1 MRPDGGAYVDSLVMD
16 SSMSELIVRK
26 GIVIPKLSSRWV
38 EVTFDS
44 LLLGDNLDAAIL
56 CEPATLHNKHGV
68 PIDVEFPPHI
78 CNGRQSVPGRYR
90 LLVHNTSSHTIA
102 LHRRTVLGSASV
114 TDGPVFDTNDAMLK
128 VNALTRTSPLEDVFA
143 AATESSL

>member
-1 MRPDGGAYVDSLVMD
+1 MRPDGGAHIDALTIGSRK
-16 SSMSELIVRK
+16 SELIVRK
-26 GIVIPKLSSRWV
+26 GVVLPKLSSRWV
-38 EVTFDS
+38 EVTFDPS
-44 LLLGDNLDAAIL
+44 VFDDNLNAIIL

-90 LLVHNTSSHTIA
+90 LLVYNTSTHTIA
-102 LHRRTVLGSASV
+102 LHRRTVLGYASV
-114 TDGPVFDTNDAMLK
+114 TDGPVFDTDDAMLK
-128 VNALTRTSPLEDVFA
+128 VNALARISPLDDVFA